1 MSSEHRRASA
11 LLDEARAICLPMD
24 AMPALA
30 QIEQLTILLD
40 KQSDSLPAGLTAREA
55 EVLQL
60 MATGLSNNEIAERLF
75 ISPNTVKVH
84 VARVLDK
91 IGVPNRA
98 AATEFAIRHG
108 IA

>member
-1 MSSEHRRASA
+1 MGSEYLRAGA
-11 LLDEARAICLPMD
+11 LLDEARVTCLPMD
-24 AMPALA
+24 AEPALA
-30 QIEQLTILLD
+30 QIERLTGLLGTF
-40 KQSDSLPAGLTAREA
+40 SDSLPAGLTAREA

-108 IA
+108 LA